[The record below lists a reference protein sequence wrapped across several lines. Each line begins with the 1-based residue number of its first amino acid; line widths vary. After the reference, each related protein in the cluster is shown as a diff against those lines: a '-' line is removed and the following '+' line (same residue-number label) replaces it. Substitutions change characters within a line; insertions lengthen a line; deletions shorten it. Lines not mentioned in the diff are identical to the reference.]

1 MIEIFSYFYLWYVS
15 FSPMYGHPTNYLQ
28 LLGNIRRNETGHVT
42 GASALLSLYMVHIDF
57 LSVNFDEDGNEAGT
71 ADWV

>member
-1 MIEIFSYFYLWYVS
+1 V
-15 FSPMYGHPTNYLQ
+15 YGHPTDYLK
-28 LLGNIRRNETGHVT
+28 LLGNVRRNETGHVI

-71 ADWV
+71 GDWVWTIFLCGFEV